1 MKRSRKVL
9 CPSLMRLCLVLLAA
23 NLLCTPAEAT
33 LIELEPDMFR
43 VGTNVTNLFEGMT
56 MYRISGYEGAS
67 STNLYNRLDVALSPT
82 PTYSPVYIETDTSLY
97 DTLYRAPTGEL
108 SFGAF
113 RRLPAWGGEFSA
125 LMIQFDRPTNY
136 FEIAGS
142 WNMDEHL
149 LSVIYADDRP
159 LSFNPMMSRTALWGF
174 PNLSMCYFC
183 GTDSPAADIV
193 RIGSLDDA
201 PYIKAV
207 FVGGWENPA
216 TLDRIRFNSVPS
228 TGVPEPSS
236 LLMLG
241 VGLAGLMLWRRKQA
255 A

>member
-1 MKRSRKVL
+1 MKKLENMILRSL
-9 CPSLMRLCLVLLAA
+9 IGLGLSLLMAS
-23 NLLCTPAEAT
+23 LLCAPAEAT

-43 VGTNVTNLFEGMT
+43 VGTNVTNLFEGVT

-82 PTYSPVYIETDTSLY
+82 PTYSPVYIETDTSLV
-97 DTLYRAPTGEL
+97 DTLYRVPTGEH

-149 LSVIYADDRP
+149 FSVIYADDRP
-159 LSFNPMMSRTALWGF
+159 LNFNPMMSRTALWGF

-193 RIGSLDDA
+193 RIGSLEDA
-201 PYIKAV
+201 PYIKTV
-207 FVGGWENPA
+207 FVGGWKNPA

-228 TGVPEPSS
+228 PGVPEPSS

-241 VGLAGLMLWRRKQA
+241 VGLAGLVAWRRKQA